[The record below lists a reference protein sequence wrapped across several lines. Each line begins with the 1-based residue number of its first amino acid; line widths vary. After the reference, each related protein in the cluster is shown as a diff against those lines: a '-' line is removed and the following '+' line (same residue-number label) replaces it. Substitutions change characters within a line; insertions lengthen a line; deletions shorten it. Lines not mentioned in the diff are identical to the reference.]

1 MILVNSGLEIM
12 SVSSEKK
19 RNNKLLKNKKA
30 SNGKINEKKE
40 IKEKKDS
47 NLNDD
52 DLFGYQLKKINLKN

>member
-1 MILVNSGLEIM
+1 M